1 MTYGNPV
8 VIQNVRPKSGGE
20 WTYSDL
26 DRYFIS
32 INYMDADTFFA
43 PISAPPASLIPSDF
57 LTCLDVEDVI
67 QGDERAYTF
76 IQYLDTA
83 MSPPPGDESAVNDF
97 IVNLLL
103 TLGFAP
109 KGTMIRTKKNFS
121 LRIGGEMR
129 YAQADA
135 CILDGTNPLLLIQED
150 HSRVDPLTD
159 PIPSL
164 IAAAIAA
171 FDVANGGKYGLC
183 SYAPPTPI
191 LGITLCGSW
200 PTFFKIPIF
209 PDFVDAVARDG
220 FRSGVG
226 VLHPTVEIAAYSPLV
241 ARPLKKLEEGMK
253 PLDNRFLI
261 LSALMRFKHLMF
273 HLSGKCQ

>member
-1 MTYGNPV
+1 MPYGDPV
-8 VIQNVRPKSGGE
+8 EVQNVRPKAGGE
-20 WTYSDL
+20 WTYRDL
-26 DRYFIS
+26 DRYS
-32 INYMDADTFFA
+32 IRIKYEDADTFFA

-57 LTCLDVEDVI
+57 LTCLDTEDAI

-109 KGTMIRTKKNFS
+109 KGTMIRTRKKFP

-135 CILDGTNPLLLIQED
+135 CILDGAHPLLLIQED

-171 FDVANGGKYGLC
+171 FDVANCGKYGLHN
-183 SYAPPTPI
+183 YAPLTPI

-200 PTFFKIPIF
+200 PTFFKIPVF
-209 PDFVDAVARDG
+209 PELVDVVARDG
-220 FRSGVG
+220 FRDV
-226 VLHPTVEIAAYSPLV
+226 VVPHPTVCVTAHSPHV
-241 ARPLKKLEEGMK
+241 ARPLKRLEEGMK

-261 LSALMRFKHLMF
+261 LFALMRLKHLMF

>member
-1 MTYGNPV
+1 MPYGPV
-8 VIQNVRPKSGGE
+8 KPVQIVKGRPKSGGE

-26 DRYFIS
+26 DHYRIR
-32 INYMDADTFFA
+32 INYEDADTFFA
-43 PISAPPASLIPSDF
+43 PISASPASLIPSDF
-57 LTCLDVEDVI
+57 LTCLDAEDVI

-109 KGTMIRTKKNFS
+109 KGTMIRTKKNFP
-121 LRIGGEMR
+121 LGMGGEIR

-135 CILDGTNPLLLIQED
+135 CILDGVNPLLLIQED
-150 HSRVDPLTD
+150 RSRVDPLTD

-171 FDVANGGKYGLC
+171 FDVAYKHGLRIR
-183 SYAPPTPI
+183 PPFTPI

-200 PTFFKIPIF
+200 PTFFKIPVS
-209 PDFVDAVARDG
+209 PGFVNAVACDG
-220 FRSGVG
+220 FRNVVVPNE
-226 VLHPTVEIAAYSPLV
+226 VLCVSAHSPRV
-241 ARPLKKLEEGMK
+241 ARPFKRLEEGMK
-253 PLDNRFLI
+253 PLDNRFI
-261 LSALMRFKHLMF
+261 VLSALMRFKHLMF

>member
-1 MTYGNPV
+1 MLYGDPV
-8 VIQNVRPKSGGE
+8 QIMNGRPKSGSE
-20 WTYSDL
+20 WTYNDL
-26 DRYFIS
+26 DRYRIR
-32 INYMDADTFFA
+32 INYEDADTFFRSI
-43 PISAPPASLIPSDF
+43 PAPPARLIPSDF
-57 LTCLDVEDVI
+57 LTCLDAEDAI

-97 IVNLLL
+97 LMNLLL

-109 KGTMIRTKKNFS
+109 KGTMIRTKKNFP

-135 CILDGTNPLLLIQED
+135 CNLDGVKPLLLIQED
-150 HSRVDPLTD
+150 RSRVDPLTD

-164 IAAAIAA
+164 IAAAVAA
-171 FDVANGGKYGLC
+171 FDVANCGKYGLPNH
-183 SYAPPTPI
+183 ALPTFI

-200 PTFFKIPIF
+200 PTFFKIPISR
-209 PDFVDAVARDG
+209 DFVDVVACDG
-220 FRSGVG
+220 FRDIV
-226 VLHPTVEIAAYSPLV
+226 SPDSVIYVRAHSACV
-241 ARPLKKLEEGMK
+241 ARPHKRLEEGMK

-261 LSALMRFKHLMF
+261 LSTLMRFKHLMF
-273 HLSGKCQ
+273 HLPGKCQ